1 MSDWFSPQQLAG
13 LPGLGSTERAIQL
26 RAKREGWASQRRVGT
41 KATEYHISSLPEA
54 TRDALLKQAVKAI
67 AAQAPAAEQL
77 PVVRSTK
84 GKRAIWQR
92 ASAEGALTHR
102 QTFIRDARQLV
113 VNALQR
119 MQGQGMSQRAA
130 CTQLLT
136 WAASGELDRNT
147 LNALAMGN
155 SKSRAGLR
163 WDVVISS
170 EGFPT
175 AEVAPGQD
183 VQRAACM
190 LSCRTLERWLEMAR
204 DGGADG
210 LAPGKREKDMSIHP
224 WVPYLLAKMQRPQK
238 PPLTDAWRQMC
249 RELPPSIPA
258 PSYDTVYRWYS
269 KKFSNLDKKRGRHQ
283 GSALNPHKYARTRTS
298 EGMVPMLEVHSDGWG
313 THFTAPHPVSGKYVK
328 LEVWHTHDVA
338 TRYVFRPSVGLS
350 ESTLVIMGS
359 LFNAVAEGGVPAVW
373 QTDNT
378 GSVKN
383 DRVSFDP
390 AASLQARTGIHI
402 THNTPGNSQA
412 NGICENFNKYLDSR
426 ARELATYMG
435 KDMDSLAQKRVLK
448 LTQKLVKAEEVDER
462 RRLKA
467 EAEKAGSGILVE
479 SFEQAKA
486 LVEQWCDEFNQ
497 TPHSALPR
505 IADPLTGK
513 RRHQTPAEAWA
524 EHVANG
530 WQPVAVQGEALR
542 DLFRPHER
550 RTVRRALVNLY
561 SQKYHHPEL
570 EHWNGEEVQ
579 IAYDIHDGER
589 VWVKSLSGQLIC
601 EAKLDSTT
609 GYRAQSVY
617 EMAMEK
623 RADAAIA
630 RHEAHIAEIDRQ
642 RPVHVI
648 THEAPLT
655 IPGLGDITPER
666 LSAQMA
672 KGALIEGQAERVVA
686 SPEPQ
691 TPPTAAADPQSAF
704 TAQVQALSEFER
716 YQFYR
721 ELEGRQAAGNSV
733 SEHEAKFLR
742 LYPQSKSYKAFR
754 RNAIEAGDALRRQ
767 G

>member
-1 MSDWFSPQQLAG
+1 MSSWHVVSELVG
-13 LPGLGSTERAIQL
+13 LPGIPLTAQGTRKLAS
-26 RAKREGWASQRRVGT
+26 REGWQGRRREGT
-41 KATEYHISSLPEA
+41 KATEYHISSLPEE
-54 TRDALLKQAVKAI
+54 TRKALLKQAVKAI

-77 PVVRSTK
+77 PTPRTTK

-102 QTFIRDARQLV
+102 QTIIRDARLLV
-113 VNALQR
+113 VNVLQR
-119 MQGQGMSQRAA
+119 MQNQGMNQRTA
-130 CTQLLT
+130 CIQLLT

-163 WDVVISS
+163 WDVVISD

-224 WVPYLLAKMQRPQK
+224 WVPYLLTAMQRPQK

-258 PSYDTVYRWYS
+258 PSYDSVYRWYS

-298 EGMVPMLEVHSDGWG
+298 EGMVPMQEVHSDGWG

-359 LFNAVAEGGVPAVW
+359 LFNAVAEAGVPAVW

-378 GSVKN
+378 GSVRN

-402 THNTPGNSQA
+402 THNLPGNSQA

-486 LVEQWCDEFNQ
+486 MVEQWCDEFNH

-505 IADPLTGK
+505 IVDALTGK
-513 RRHQTPAEAWA
+513 RRHQTPAESWA
-524 EHVANG
+524 QHVAAG
-530 WQPVAVQGEALR
+530 WQPVAVRGEELR

-550 RTVRRALVNLY
+550 RTVRRALVSLY
-561 SQKYHHPEL
+561 QQKYHHPEL

-589 VWVKSLSGQLIC
+589 VWVKTLDGRLIC
-601 EAKLDSTT
+601 EAALDSTT

-648 THEAPLT
+648 THETPLT

-666 LSAQMA
+666 INAQLA
-672 KGALIEGQAERVVA
+672 KVAVIEGQAKRVDTR
-686 SPEPQ
+686 SEPKAV
-691 TPPTAAADPQSAF
+691 PAAADPQSAF
-704 TAQVQALSEFER
+704 TAQVQALSDFER

-721 ELEGRQAAGNSV
+721 ELEGRQAAGSSV

-754 RNAIEAGDALRRQ
+754 RNEVEAGDALRRQ